1 MAGLHAIIILAVGLF
16 MAFSFVV
23 SHARQ
28 GLVAASLFLSLLV
41 PVVPAQ
47 AESTPYPTMLIDNFV
62 ITDVKGLGGD
72 GQARSSKAF
81 MVDPKDGPVWVMTNY
96 LAEEGDEDALSVTSF
111 DIMPDGVPVPA
122 GSNIVRFPAQEMAR
136 FKPEE
141 GLTLNVSGKTIKL
154 TDNVLRELMTPE
166 QFADLLK
173 ARESTKGVLQ
183 LVKLQHFNIPA
194 DTETVIRI
202 DLTRLENMKPH
213 SLEVVVGQGAVPPEL
228 ETFMDKKN
236 GSWFYRNRHML
247 GMIGFSALLGGWLWR
262 RTLG

>member
-1 MAGLHAIIILAVGLF
+1 MARSCVA
-16 MAFSFVV
+16 

-28 GLVAASLFLSLLV
+28 GFVTAALFLVLLV
-41 PVVPAQ
+41 PAVPAQ
-47 AESTPYPTMLIDNFV
+47 AESAPHPSVLIDNFI
-62 ITDVKGLGGD
+62 ITDIKGLANPGHT
-72 GQARSSKAF
+72 RSSKAF
-81 MVDPKDGPVWVMTNY
+81 VVDPKDGPVWVMTNY

-111 DIMPDGVPVPA
+111 DIMPEGVPIPA

-141 GLTLNVSGKTIKL
+141 GLTLNVGGKTIKL

-166 QFADLLK
+166 QFDELLK

-183 LVKLQHFNIPA
+183 LVQLQRFYIPA

-213 SLEVVVGQGAVPPEL
+213 SLEVVVGQGAVPEEL
-228 ETFMDKKN
+228 VTFMDKKN
-236 GSWFYRNRHML
+236 GSWLYRNRHIL
-247 GMIGFSALLGGWLWR
+247 GMIGFSLLLGGWLWR
-262 RTLG
+262 RALG

>member
-1 MAGLHAIIILAVGLF
+1 MAGLHAIIILVIGLF

-28 GLVAASLFLSLLV
+28 GLVAAFLFLSLIV
-41 PVVPAQ
+41 HVVPAQ
-47 AESTPYPTMLIDNFV
+47 AESTPYPSVLIDNFV
-62 ITDVKGLGGD
+62 ITDVKGLANPGHT
-72 GQARSSKAF
+72 RSSKPF
-81 MVDPKDGPVWVMTNY
+81 VVDPEGGSVWVMTNY

-111 DIMPDGVPVPA
+111 DIMPEGVPVPA
-122 GSNIVRFPAQEMAR
+122 GSNIARFPAQEMAR

-141 GLTLNVSGKTIKL
+141 GLALNVGGKTIKL

-166 QFADLLK
+166 QFDELLK

-183 LVKLQHFNIPA
+183 LVQLQRFNIPA

-213 SLEVVVGQGAVPPEL
+213 SLEVVIGQGAVPEEL
-228 ETFMDKKN
+228 VTFMDKKN
-236 GSWFYRNRHML
+236 GSWFYRNRNML
-247 GMIGFSALLGGWLWR
+247 GIIGFSLLLGGWLWR
-262 RTLG
+262 RALG